1 MVDPAI
7 ARARL
12 EIASDQALI
21 RKLASDEVIGGP
33 TLSSQTRDRITALK
47 RLIAANRTLLERLN
61 D

>member
-21 RKLASDEVIGGP
+21 RELASDEVIGGP
-33 TLSSQTRDRITALK
+33 PLSSQTRARITALK
-47 RLIAANRTLLERLN
+47 RLIAANRTLLERLRH
-61 D
+61 

>member
-1 MVDPAI
+1 MIDPAI

-21 RKLASDEVIGGP
+21 KKLSSDEVKGGLP
-33 TLSSQTRDRITALK
+33 LGSQTRSRIAALK
-47 RLIAANRTLLERLN
+47 RLIAANRALLERLN